1 MDRTEKLE
9 FQQKIE
15 VYFEE
20 RRVYDLFE
28 KLLKELVIT
37 KPKDPIDYLISRI
50 KKKDCKL
57 LYLS

>member
-15 VYFEE
+15 AYFEE

-28 KLLKELVIT
+28 KLLKELVIS
-37 KPKDPIDYLISRI
+37 KPKDPIDYLIHRI
-50 KKKDCKL
+50 KKKDCKKVF
-57 LYLS
+57 